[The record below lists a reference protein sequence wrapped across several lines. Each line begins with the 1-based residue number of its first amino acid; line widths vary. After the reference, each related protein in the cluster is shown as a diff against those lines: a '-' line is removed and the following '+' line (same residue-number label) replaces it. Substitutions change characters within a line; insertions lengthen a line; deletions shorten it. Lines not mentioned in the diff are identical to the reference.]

1 MPRAGPDKLAPA
13 WLARA
18 RARGWVAAAAPGS
31 TVATTVGKPRL
42 CSTVAAADA
51 EGRSSRRVEEDE
63 RRDGGPREAP
73 PPESVRRHDGGSRAL
88 EQSRAARP
96 PPRRPAPPW
105 SEQPPPC
112 RLAQAGHGAA
122 RPP

>member
-1 MPRAGPDKLAPA
+1 MPRTGPDELAPA

-31 TVATTVGKPRL
+31 TAATTVGQPRL

-63 RRDGGPREAP
+63 EADGGPREAP
-73 PPESVRRHDGGSRAL
+73 PPEPARRRAGGSSPAPG
-88 EQSRAARP
+88 RAA
-96 PPRRPAPPW
+96 PRKRSPW
-105 SEQPPPC
+105 REE
-112 RLAQAGHGAA
+112 RH
-122 RPP
+122 